1 MLFIANSFINQKEVL
16 TMLLINKY
24 TCPIFKKVSIQA
36 HEIQDGQVIK
46 SFNKM
51 SYEDLP
57 LFCNYKQ
64 ALIVNV
70 ERARDLAKVDFIKI
84 G

>member
-1 MLFIANSFINQKEVL
+1 
-16 TMLLINKY
+16 MLLINTY

-51 SYEDLP
+51 SYDDLL

-70 ERARDLAKVDFIKI
+70 ERARDLAKVDFIQL

>member
-1 MLFIANSFINQKEVL
+1 
-16 TMLLINKY
+16 MLLINKY
-24 TCPIFKKVSIQA
+24 TCPIHKKVSIQA
-36 HEIQDGQVIK
+36 HEIKDGQVIK

-51 SYEDLP
+51 SYDDLL

-70 ERARDLAKVDFIKI
+70 ERARDLAKVDFIQL
-84 G
+84 GRGA

>member
-1 MLFIANSFINQKEVL
+1 
-16 TMLLINKY
+16 MLLINKY
-24 TCPIFKKVSIQA
+24 TCPIYKKVSIQA
-36 HEIQDGQVIK
+36 HEIQNGKVIK

-51 SYEDLP
+51 SYEDLL

-70 ERARDLAKVDFIKI
+70 ERARDLASVNFIKLD
-84 G
+84 GEA

>member
-1 MLFIANSFINQKEVL
+1 
-16 TMLLINKY
+16 MLLINKY
-24 TCPIFKKVSIQA
+24 TCQIFKKVSIQA

-51 SYEDLP
+51 SYDDLL

-70 ERARDLAKVDFIKI
+70 ERARDLAKVDFINI
-84 G
+84 EWGS

>member
-1 MLFIANSFINQKEVL
+1 
-16 TMLLINKY
+16 MLLINKY
-24 TCPIFKKVSIQA
+24 TCPIYKKISIQA

-51 SYEDLP
+51 SYDDLL

-70 ERARDLAKVDFIKI
+70 ERARDLAKVDFITL
-84 G
+84 GDEV

>member
-1 MLFIANSFINQKEVL
+1 
-16 TMLLINKY
+16 MLLINKY
-24 TCPIFKKVSIQA
+24 TCPIYKKISIQA

-51 SYEDLP
+51 SYDDLL

-70 ERARDLAKVDFIKI
+70 ERARDLASVNFIELGEGLKN

>member
-1 MLFIANSFINQKEVL
+1 
-16 TMLLINKY
+16 MLLINKY
-24 TCPIFKKVSIQA
+24 TCPIYKKVSIQA
-36 HEIQDGQVIK
+36 HEIQNGEVIK

-51 SYEDLP
+51 SYDDLL

-70 ERARDLAKVDFIKI
+70 ERARDLANVNFIKL
-84 G
+84 GDGA

>member
-1 MLFIANSFINQKEVL
+1 
-16 TMLLINKY
+16 MLLINKY
-24 TCPIFKKVSIQA
+24 TCPIYKKVSIQA
-36 HEIQDGQVIK
+36 HEIQGDKVIK

-51 SYEDLP
+51 SYDDLL

-70 ERARDLAKVDFIKI
+70 ERARDLAKVDFITL
-84 G
+84 GDGA

>member
-1 MLFIANSFINQKEVL
+1 
-16 TMLLINKY
+16 MLLINKY
-24 TCPIFKKVSIQA
+24 TCPIYKKISIQA
-36 HEIQDGQVIK
+36 HEIKDGQVIK

-51 SYEDLP
+51 SYDDLL

-70 ERARDLAKVDFIKI
+70 ERARDLANVNFIALGEGLKN

>member
-1 MLFIANSFINQKEVL
+1 
-16 TMLLINKY
+16 MLLINKY
-24 TCPIFKKVSIQA
+24 TCPIYKKVSIQA
-36 HEIQDGQVIK
+36 HEIQNGQVIK

-51 SYEDLP
+51 SYDDLT

-70 ERARDLAKVDFIKI
+70 ERARDLANVNFIQLSEGLKN